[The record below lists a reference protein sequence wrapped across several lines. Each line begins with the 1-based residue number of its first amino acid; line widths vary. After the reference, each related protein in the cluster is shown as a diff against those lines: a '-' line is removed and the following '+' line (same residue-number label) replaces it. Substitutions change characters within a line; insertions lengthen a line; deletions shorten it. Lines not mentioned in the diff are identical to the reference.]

1 MVERE
6 ADRQGRNRSTTFLFH
21 LPNIHQQQGTM
32 GKSLLLLV
40 AAALS
45 APALVAG
52 SDVTAFV
59 LKGTSCQKGNA
70 DIDISLTCEENGGT
84 CRLGDKAQVSGTVT
98 FNAAPPSDV
107 HVDSK
112 ACLFYFGGVKLGC
125 YNVASLD
132 ESLCSYLKGYVMPCS
147 KLLLRL

>member
-1 MVERE
+1 
-6 ADRQGRNRSTTFLFH
+6 
-21 LPNIHQQQGTM
+21 M
-32 GKSLLLLV
+32 GKSLILLL

-45 APALVAG
+45 VPFVAG

-70 DIDISLTCEENGGT
+70 DIDISLTCEENGGS

-98 FNAAPPSDV
+98 FNSSPPSDV
-107 HVDSK
+107 HVESK

-132 ESLCSYLKGYVMPCS
+132 ESLCSYLKGYVI
-147 KLLLRL
+147 RHVQ